1 MRYASLRRVA
11 PAVSLLGCAATAL
24 VCTDEDR
31 RRLAVEKLLSLRR
44 ALHAAACVGNMAV
57 RYKTLSWWHSAQP
70 ADTYR
75 ELLSKTHEDCAQL
88 ALQMCRSNGGLFVKI
103 GQHAAT
109 LAPAVPSEYVQHL
122 APLQDRAPAGDWEEV
137 KMVIC
142 SELDLQPT
150 GLHDVFVEF
159 DVEPVGSASLAQVHR
174 GKLHDGLE
182 VAVKVQHR
190 HIESVVASDIFIV
203 RCLERIM
210 SYVFKQENFSM
221 AWAIDE
227 FEKKRVT

>member
-11 PAVSLLGCAATAL
+11 PAVSLLGCGATAL

-88 ALQMCRSNGGLFVKI
+88 GTADVPEQWWAVCENRSARCYTGAGCAIRICAAFSTITRPRSRRRLGGGEDGNLLR
-103 GQHAAT
+103 ARLTA
-109 LAPAVPSEYVQHL
+109 
-122 APLQDRAPAGDWEEV
+122 DRFA
-137 KMVIC
+137 
-142 SELDLQPT
+142 
-150 GLHDVFVEF
+150 
-159 DVEPVGSASLAQVHR
+159 
-174 GKLHDGLE
+174 
-182 VAVKVQHR
+182 
-190 HIESVVASDIFIV
+190 
-203 RCLERIM
+203 
-210 SYVFKQENFSM
+210 
-221 AWAIDE
+221 
-227 FEKKRVT
+227 